1 MRKIIIKIKQKV
13 TDLINAYRVKVTVY
27 DELEKAVVAGCIA
40 ALALMAFGAV
50 LGSVVTL
57 ALRYNI

>member
-13 TDLINAYRVKVTVY
+13 TDLINAYRVKVTIY

-40 ALALMAFGAV
+40 ALALLAFGAV
-50 LGSVVTL
+50 LGSIVTIS
-57 ALRYNI
+57 LRYL